1 MRLKNI
7 YSPTQEVLNK
17 HRKIFPK
24 PFTYDLAFVHR
35 MDFTNKLVV
44 HSFMDH
50 LEIPYRGMTLQ
61 ELRLLLAFYS
71 LEFKEE
77 PSTSYVIEMLRAYVD
92 GVEEWLN
99 GE

>member
-7 YSPTQEVLNK
+7 EPKTKEVLNK

-24 PFTYDLAFVHR
+24 SFTYDLAFVQG

-44 HSFMDH
+44 HSFMEH
-50 LEIPYRGMTLQ
+50 LEIPYRSMTLS
-61 ELRLLLAFYS
+61 ELRILLAFYA
-71 LEFKEE
+71 LEFQEE
-77 PSTSYVIEMLRAYVD
+77 PSTSYVIEHLREYVD
-92 GVEEWLN
+92 KVDEWLN

>member
-7 YSPTQEVLNK
+7 DSPTQEVLNK

-24 PFTYDLAFVHR
+24 PFTYDLAFVQR

-50 LEIPYRGMTLQ
+50 LEIPFREITLQ

-71 LEFKEE
+71 LDFKGE
-77 PSTSYVIEMLRAYVD
+77 PSTSYVIEKLRAYVER
-92 GVEEWLN
+92 VHVWLN
-99 GE
+99 RE